1 MKGNFKDAVK
11 ILWNGSQHKKERG
24 EEYTRVEKAEQ
35 VGKGTMLFY
44 KGMVTSCP
52 YLKIKY
58 FSIAVYSNTDY

>member
-24 EEYTRVEKAEQ
+24 EAHTRIEKAEQ
-35 VGKGTMLFY
+35 VGKRTMFFY

-52 YLKIKY
+52 DLKIK
-58 FSIAVYSNTDY
+58 